1 MLKVLKPLN
10 YKALREL
17 DMEYLISAIA
27 SWMVCKVLDAGMNI
41 AQKHLHRKKKNA
53 INYPEEVEKK

>member
-1 MLKVLKPLN
+1 MLKVLKSLN
-10 YKALREL
+10 YTALREL

-27 SWMVCKVLDAGMNI
+27 SWMVCKVLDAGINI
-41 AQKHLHRKKKNA
+41 AQKYLNRKKKNT